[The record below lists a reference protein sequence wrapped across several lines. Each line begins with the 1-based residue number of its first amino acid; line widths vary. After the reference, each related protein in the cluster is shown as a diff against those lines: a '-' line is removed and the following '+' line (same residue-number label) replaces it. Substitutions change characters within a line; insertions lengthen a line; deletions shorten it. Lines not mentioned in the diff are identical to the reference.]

1 MLLTVLAL
9 VAFICAAVLAGIQR
23 AWAVALIAVGLAL
36 VTLPGLHLG

>member
-1 MLLTVLAL
+1 VLLTVLAL
-9 VAFICAAVLAGIQR
+9 CAFICAAVLAGIQR